1 MAGKRLPY
9 NEKNDKK
16 QDAKTTKGMSPA
28 EKKEFKKLDTAHGK
42 RNKPETQT
50 ADRKIDEGLKKK
62 AIKKVEARHEA
73 KEGKA
78 GEKREDKREAAK
90 KKK

>member
-1 MAGKRLPY
+1 MAGKRKPY

-16 QDAKTTKGMSPA
+16 QDAKTTKGLSTA
-28 EKKEFKKLDTAHGK
+28 EKSAFKKLDTAHGK

-50 ADRKIDEGLKKK
+50 ADRKIDEKLKKK
-62 AIKKVEARHEA
+62 AVKKVEKRHEA

-78 GEKREDKREAAK
+78 GEKREDIREK
-90 KKK
+90 KQGKK

>member
-16 QDAKTTKGMSPA
+16 QDAKTTKGLSPA
-28 EKKEFKKLDTAHGK
+28 ELREFKKQDAAHGK

-50 ADRKIDEGLKKK
+50 ADRKIDEKLVKK
-62 AIKKVEARHEA
+62 AVKKVEARHEA

>member
-16 QDAKTTKGMSPA
+16 QDAKTLKGHSKA
-28 EKKEFKKLDTAHGK
+28 EIAEWKKMDKAHGK
-42 RNKPETQT
+42 RNKPETQE
-50 ADRKIDEGLKKK
+50 ADRKIDERNMKR
-62 AIKKVEARHEA
+62 AVKKVEKRHEA

-78 GEKREDKREAAK
+78 GEKREDKREK
-90 KKK
+90 KAGKK

>member
-16 QDAKTTKGMSPA
+16 QDAKTEKGMSPA
-28 EKKEFKKLDTAHGK
+28 EKRELHKMDKAHGK

-50 ADRKIDEGLKKK
+50 ADRKIDERLKKK